1 MVFRC
6 CQITIS
12 GKSSELNRNDRAGD
26 SKVTYREYW
35 EDLVELTDG
44 DIVSLDNEKTA
55 LVMYQELVYQIG
67 QNADKF
73 YAEGIQKEELQEQ
86 LEKVR
91 QRLQTDIVV
100 QREGQRQEIEK
111 KKEELMS
118 NILWAG
124 EEVETICGRNK

>member
-1 MVFRC
+1 M
-6 CQITIS
+6 
-12 GKSSELNRNDRAGD
+12 
-26 SKVTYREYW
+26 
-35 EDLVELTDG
+35 
-44 DIVSLDNEKTA
+44 
-55 LVMYQELVYQIG
+55 YQIG

-100 QREGQRQEIEK
+100 QREEQRQEIEK